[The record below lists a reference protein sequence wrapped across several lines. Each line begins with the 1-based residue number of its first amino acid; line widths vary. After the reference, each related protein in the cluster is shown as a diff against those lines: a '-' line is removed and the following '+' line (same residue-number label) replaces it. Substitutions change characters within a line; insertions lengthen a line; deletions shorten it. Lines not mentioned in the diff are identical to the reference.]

1 MPAATLQL
9 GEHAMK
15 FLAWFGTAL
24 PPAAVMRCQMVALA
38 SAATAVIVASGLT
51 LGQASAQDL
60 EAQVSS
66 VDPVLSQETAAD
78 PIVAKVEN
86 VEIRQSDLAMAE
98 EALGRNLPEPDKQLK
113 RQKVIEYLV
122 DTIVLSKAAVKQNLA
137 DDAAVL
143 RRVEFTRNQA
153 LMERLLQTAGRAA
166 ASEEA
171 VRKAYDDAVEKAG
184 TETELHLRAMLFKFK
199 DAKDE
204 TEVQAAEAKANAAFD
219 RIAGGEDFAAVAKDL
234 SESNANKIGGDLGY
248 MTRSQ
253 MGREFADVA
262 FTLDNGGVSHPF
274 KSQFGWHLLKV
285 EDKRTRKPPA
295 FESVRDKFAIFV
307 ARTAQL
313 KLIADLRSG
322 VKVELLDKRNEPEA
336 PAETPK

>member
-1 MPAATLQL
+1 MKVLTWCGAASPL
-9 GEHAMK
+9 
-15 FLAWFGTAL
+15 
-24 PPAAVMRCQMVALA
+24 AAVARCRGVAFAA
-38 SAATAVIVASGLT
+38 SAAALIVASGLPS
-51 LGQASAQDL
+51 GPASAQDI

-66 VDPVLSQETAAD
+66 VDPVVGPETAD

-86 VEIRQSDLAMAE
+86 AEIRQSDVAMAE
-98 EALGRNLPEPDKQLK
+98 EALGRNLPEPNKQLK

-122 DTIVLSKAAVKQNLA
+122 DTVILSKAAVQRNLA
-137 DDAAVL
+137 DDAVVQ

-184 TETELHLRAMLFKFK
+184 TEAELHLSAMLFKFK

-204 TEVQAAEAKANAAFD
+204 AEVQAAEARASAAFD
-219 RIAGGEDFAAVAKDL
+219 RVANGEDFAAVAKEL
-234 SESNANKIGGDLGY
+234 SESNANKVGGDLGY
-248 MTRSQ
+248 MTRGQ

-295 FESVRDKFAIFV
+295 FETVRDKFAIFV

-322 VKVELLDKRNEPEA
+322 AKVELFDKQNEPEA
-336 PAETPK
+336 PTEAPK